1 MRAVAALAPVA
12 GEKPHPKWW
21 TPIDLGGVDRPD
33 TLTDEERSSLQVI
46 GPQGLRRNRA
56 RGGVPRRTAASW
68 KVLVHLVEPLD
79 AVRAALHHR
88 DDVRHR
94 RAGLYAVGLVLEHCL
109 VLGRPW
115 WAWSIEEWAGLLAGS
130 AEAFLAERSLPT
142 ETTVR
147 PFVVAFAYLVSGFD
161 RFEQLGT
168 FNRLHL
174 AKLVF
179 GADAVETTITE
190 VAATLD
196 AWGYRIPEVARHQLR
211 GVVSQALLVNRS
223 PLIEDLSTETF
234 ARLRGHPATGHYQLP
249 ILYALQRAV
258 AALGHCDAPVRTGY
272 NAVPVIEGADPAWTA
287 WVERWHATSTL
298 TPKVRRIVRTIMAK
312 TGRWLA
318 AEHPDITEPSQW
330 TRATCAAWVAAVD
343 RMSVGDY
350 VQRRDA
356 LGAREGKPISPRTKA
371 HILMATRTFF
381 RDCQEWEWIARRFDP
396 SRALAVPR
404 SVASLIATDPR
415 AIADDLWAKLLWAG
429 LNLEASDLP
438 GNSADTYYPM
448 ELIRAVTLAWLFS
461 GLRSDEITRLR
472 VGCVRWQHDGHRIA
486 PDTPDVLAQDAV
498 CLLDVPVHKTGT
510 AFTKPVDPLLGQAI
524 EAWQRLRPSQ
534 PKRLDAKTAEEVDVL
549 FSVRGQPVARNYLNR
564 TIIPALCRKAG
575 VPPADVRGRITSH
588 RARSTIASQ
597 LYNAKEPMTLFE
609 LQTWLGHR
617 SPVSTQHYAKI
628 SPTTLSKA
636 YRDAGYFA
644 RNLRT
649 IEVLLDRDAVTSG
662 RAGNGEPWQHYD
674 LGHGYCS
681 YSFFEQ
687 CPHRM
692 ACARC
697 DFYIPKASGRAQLLE
712 GAENLQ
718 RMLVTVP
725 LTDDER
731 AAVEDGHAELVA
743 LADRLSDV
751 SSPSG
756 PTPRS
761 IGTTVT
767 VTELPNVRLRPTRRT
782 RGLDTPDST

>member
-1 MRAVAALAPVA
+1 M
-12 GEKPHPKWW
+12 
-21 TPIDLGGVDRPD
+21 
-33 TLTDEERSSLQVI
+33 
-46 GPQGLRRNRA
+46 
-56 RGGVPRRTAASW
+56 
-68 KVLVHLVEPLD
+68 
-79 AVRAALHHR
+79 
-88 DDVRHR
+88 
-94 RAGLYAVGLVLEHCL
+94 
-109 VLGRPW
+109 
-115 WAWSIEEWAGLLAGS
+115 
-130 AEAFLAERSLPT
+130 
-142 ETTVR
+142 
-147 PFVVAFAYLVSGFD
+147 
-161 RFEQLGT
+161 
-168 FNRLHL
+168 
-174 AKLVF
+174 
-179 GADAVETTITE
+179 
-190 VAATLD
+190 
-196 AWGYRIPEVARHQLR
+196 
-211 GVVSQALLVNRS
+211 
-223 PLIEDLSTETF
+223 
-234 ARLRGHPATGHYQLP
+234 
-249 ILYALQRAV
+249 
-258 AALGHCDAPVRTGY
+258 RTGY

-356 LGAREGKPISPRTKA
+356 VGAREGKPISPRTKA

-524 EAWQRLRPSQ
+524 EAWQAVRPSQ
-534 PKRLDAKTAEEVDVL
+534 PKRLDPKTAEEVDVL

-575 VPPADVRGRITSH
+575 VPAADVRGNITSH

-617 SPVSTQHYAKI
+617 SPASHPALRQDQPHHLVQGLHRRRLLRPQPTDHRGPLGPRRRHLRACRGTANLGSTTTSATATAPTPSSSNARIAWRVPAATSTSRKPPATPSSSRAPRTSSACLSPSR
-628 SPTTLSKA
+628 SPTT
-636 YRDAGYFA
+636 
-644 RNLRT
+644 
-649 IEVLLDRDAVTSG
+649 
-662 RAGNGEPWQHYD
+662 
-674 LGHGYCS
+674 
-681 YSFFEQ
+681 
-687 CPHRM
+687 
-692 ACARC
+692 
-697 DFYIPKASGRAQLLE
+697 
-712 GAENLQ
+712 
-718 RMLVTVP
+718 
-725 LTDDER
+725 
-731 AAVEDGHAELVA
+731 
-743 LADRLSDV
+743 
-751 SSPSG
+751 SG
-756 PTPRS
+756 PQSRTGMPSLLRS
-761 IGTTVT
+761 
-767 VTELPNVRLRPTRRT
+767 PTA
-782 RGLDTPDST
+782 

>member
-1 MRAVAALAPVA
+1 MSAVTGAVPAAEQPRRRQWAA
-12 GEKPHPKWW
+12 AEAR
-21 TPIDLGGVDRPD
+21 GVDH
-33 TLTDEERSSLQVI
+33 TGALSDEERMALQAI
-46 GPQGLRRNRA
+46 GPQGLRRNRS
-56 RGGVPRRTAASW
+56 RGVPRRTAASW
-68 KVLVHLVEPLD
+68 KVLARVVEPLD

-88 DDVRHR
+88 DDARHR
-94 RAGLYAVGLVLEHCL
+94 RAGLHAAGLVLEHCG

-115 WAWSIEEWAGLLAGS
+115 WAWGSDEWAGLLGAS

-147 PFVVAFAYLVSGFD
+147 PFVVALAYLLAGFD

-174 AKLVF
+174 ATLVF
-179 GADAVETTITE
+179 GADAVEGSITE

-196 AWGYRIPEVARHQLR
+196 AWGYRIPGVARHQLR
-211 GVVSQALLVNRS
+211 GVVSQALLVNRT
-223 PLIEDLSTETF
+223 PMLADLGNEAF
-234 ARLRGHPATGHYQLP
+234 ARLRAHPATSDYQLP

-272 NAVPVIEGADPAWTA
+272 NAAPVIEGADPTWTA

-298 TPKVRRIVRTIMAK
+298 TPKVRGIVRTIMAK
-312 TGRWLA
+312 AGRWLA
-318 AEHPDITEPSQW
+318 AEHSGITQPSQW

-350 VQRRDA
+350 VQRREG
-356 LGAREGKPISPRTKA
+356 LGAREGRPISPRTKA
-371 HILMATRTFF
+371 HVLMATRTFF

-396 SRALAVPR
+396 SRALAVPG
-404 SVASLIATDPR
+404 SVAALIATDPR
-415 AIADDLWAKLLWAG
+415 VIADDLWAKVLWAG
-429 LNLEASDLP
+429 LNLEADDLP

-448 ELIRAVTLAWLFS
+448 ELIRAVTLTWLFS
-461 GLRSDEITRLR
+461 GLRSAEITRLR
-472 VGCVRWQHDGHRIA
+472 VGCVRWQHDGHSIA
-486 PDTPDVLAQDAV
+486 PDAPDVLAQDAV

-534 PKRLDAKTAEEVDVL
+534 PKTLDAKTAEEVDVL
-549 FSVRGQPVARNYLNR
+549 FAVRGQPVARSYLNR

-575 VPPADVRGRITSH
+575 VPSTDVRGRITSH

-609 LQTWLGHR
+609 LQAWLGHR
-617 SPVSTQHYAKI
+617 SPASTQHYAKI
-628 SPTTLSKA
+628 SPATLSKA
-636 YRDAGYFA
+636 YSDAGYFA

-649 IEVLLDRDAVTSG
+649 IEVLLDRDAVISG

-697 DFYIPKASGRAQLLE
+697 DFYIPKASSRAQLLE

-718 RMLVTVP
+718 RMLVTMP

-731 AAVEDGHAELVA
+731 AAVEDGHAA
-743 LADRLSDV
+743 LAALVDRLKDV
-751 SSPSG
+751 PSPSG
-756 PTPRS
+756 PTARS
-761 IGTTVT
+761 MCSTVT
-767 VTELPNVRLRPTRRT
+767 ATELPIIRLRPTHGPKKT
-782 RGLDTPDST
+782 